1 MTCNRTRQSCPVRLR
16 VRTRKR
22 YHVFNSAALTLVNT
36 AIMIVE
42 KWLGVPPF
50 PEGHATTDKIEV
62 TNMTRKNSELRMLV
76 MIKILVSRLAVAP
89 VSGLLVVRL
98 LKLLEVYQEAHSHHL
113 YVMNLERQSDVIAP
127 RGVRNSKSSQIK
139 KTRDRDYVT

>member
-1 MTCNRTRQSCPVRLR
+1 
-16 VRTRKR
+16 
-22 YHVFNSAALTLVNT
+22 
-36 AIMIVE
+36 MIVE

-50 PEGHATTDKIEV
+50 LEGHATTDKIEAK
-62 TNMTRKNSELRMLV
+62 NMTWKNSELRMLV
-76 MIKILVSRLAVAP
+76 TIKILVSRLAVAP

-127 RGVRNSKSSQIK
+127 RGV
-139 KTRDRDYVT
+139 